1 MLDNVVS
8 SSYQKVM
15 EKALSASGLRNQ
27 VISNNIANVN
37 TPGFKR
43 SDVEFEGI
51 LAQALDNKN
60 RLSLTSTNVQHLSGN
75 GGTTGTTPTIH
86 TSSEN
91 TMRIDGNNVD
101 IDAEMANIAK
111 NTIYYNAI
119 AHQLSRYFSN
129 LKSAIREGK

>member
-1 MLDNVVS
+1 MLDTVVS

-15 EKALSASGLRNQ
+15 EKALSASALRNQ

-43 SDVEFEGI
+43 SDVEFEGV
-51 LAQALDNKN
+51 LAQALEKKNK
-60 RLSLTSTNVQHLSGN
+60 LSLTSTNVQHFAGN
-75 GGTTGTTPTIH
+75 GGTIGTTPTIF

>member
-1 MLDNVVS
+1 MLDTVVS

-15 EKALSASGLRNQ
+15 EKALSASALRNQ
-27 VISNNIANVN
+27 AISNNIANVN

-43 SDVEFEGI
+43 SDVEFEGV

-60 RLSLTSTNVQHLSGN
+60 KLSLTATNAQHFSGN
-75 GGTTGTTPTIH
+75 DSTTGTAPNTF
-86 TSSEN
+86 TSTEN

>member
-1 MLDNVVS
+1 MLDHVVS

-15 EKALSASGLRNQ
+15 EKALSASALRNQ

-43 SDVEFEGI
+43 SDIDFEGV
-51 LAQALDNKN
+51 LAQTLDNKN
-60 RLSLTSTNVQHLSGN
+60 KLSLTSTNTQHFSNNERSEGTIPKILSSN
-75 GGTTGTTPTIH
+75 D
-86 TSSEN
+86 N

-101 IDAEMANIAK
+101 IDVEMASIAK

-129 LKSAIREGK
+129 LKSAIKEGK

>member
-1 MLDNVVS
+1 
-8 SSYQKVM
+8 M
-15 EKALSASGLRNQ
+15 EKALSASALRNQ

-43 SDVEFEGI
+43 SDIDFEGV
-51 LAQALDNKN
+51 LAQTLDNKN
-60 RLSLTSTNVQHLSGN
+60 KLSLTSTNTQHFSNNERSEGTIQKILSSN
-75 GGTTGTTPTIH
+75 D
-86 TSSEN
+86 N

-101 IDAEMANIAK
+101 IDVEMASIAK

-129 LKSAIREGK
+129 LKSAIKEGK